1 MFIWVNEPFMG
12 LFDKVMNSIGGDSE
26 ESEQEQVEETAE
38 ITGAFDIPA
47 WAVEDRVNV
56 DKRTEIIHEYYDVNE
71 GQARSIAEKLK
82 EELESTEGYSQHDI
96 ISDLEDDL
104 DLGYEL
110 LERIVWTERASI
122 ETMDRVNTY
131 LEQNDPDKLY
141 KISGPDPD
149 ADRTHPISSEVI
161 RETEEKG
168 GVTMK
173 ELARILIQKAEK
185 YEDEGGT
192 PERMDHWVPHEKFRF
207 SIVTHVDVDF

>member
-1 MFIWVNEPFMG
+1 MG
-12 LFDKVMNSIGGDSE
+12 LFDKVTNAIGGNNK

-38 ITGAFDIPA
+38 VTEAFDIPA

-56 DKRTEIIHEYYDVNE
+56 DKRTEIIHKHYDVTE
-71 GQARSIAEKLK
+71 REARTIAEKLK
-82 EELESTEGYSQHDI
+82 EELESTEGYSQHYI

-104 DLGYEL
+104 DLDYDL

-149 ADRTHPISSEVI
+149 ADRTHPISSEVV

-168 GVTMK
+168 GVTME
-173 ELARILIQKAEK
+173 ELARILIQKAEE

-207 SIVTHVDVDF
+207 SIVAHVDVDF